1 MALNIKSATNRA
13 GLVPGRLVAAFI
25 VGCIFSI
32 IIVDY
37 NIKVRYNLDNKR
49 KGDQHMRA
57 NDKIYV
63 SEYLKDLY
71 KRVKGLHLDKLPSV
85 KKITCKELAQRC
97 EVTPTT
103 ITNLTTSS
111 NFYLLYRI
119 SEEILDAYYPLF
131 ILEESKDKE
140 EYPDETIL
148 PRDVSYVLMYLTR
161 YYTAE
166 WLNK

>member
-1 MALNIKSATNRA
+1 MK
-13 GLVPGRLVAAFI
+13 
-25 VGCIFSI
+25 
-32 IIVDY
+32 
-37 NIKVRYNLDNKR
+37 
-49 KGDQHMRA
+49 A

-63 SEYLKDLY
+63 SEYLKELY
-71 KRVKGLHLDKLPSV
+71 ERVKGFHLDKNPAV
-85 KKITCKELAQRC
+85 KKINCKELAQRC
-97 EVTPTT
+97 EVTPAT

-119 SEEILDAYYPLF
+119 SEEIFDAYYPLF
-131 ILEESKDKE
+131 VFEESKDKE

-161 YYTAE
+161 YYTGE

>member
-1 MALNIKSATNRA
+1 MK
-13 GLVPGRLVAAFI
+13 
-25 VGCIFSI
+25 
-32 IIVDY
+32 
-37 NIKVRYNLDNKR
+37 
-49 KGDQHMRA
+49 A

-71 KRVKGLHLDKLPSV
+71 KRVKGFHLDNIPSV
-85 KKITCKELAQRC
+85 RKLNCKELAQRC
-97 EVTPTT
+97 EVTPAT

-131 ILEESKDKE
+131 IFEESKDRE
-140 EYPDETIL
+140 EYPDEIL
-148 PRDVSYVLMYLTR
+148 CPRDTNYVLMYLTR
-161 YYTAE
+161 YYSAE

>member
-1 MALNIKSATNRA
+1 
-13 GLVPGRLVAAFI
+13 
-25 VGCIFSI
+25 
-32 IIVDY
+32 
-37 NIKVRYNLDNKR
+37 
-49 KGDQHMRA
+49 MRA

-63 SEYLKDLY
+63 SEYLKDLN
-71 KRVKGLHLDKLPSV
+71 KRVKGFPSV
-85 KKITCKELAQRC
+85 KKLTCKELAKRC
-97 EVTPTT
+97 EVTPAT
-103 ITNLTTSS
+103 ITNITTSS

-131 ILEESKDKE
+131 IFEESKDKE

-166 WLNK
+166 WLNM

>member
-1 MALNIKSATNRA
+1 MK
-13 GLVPGRLVAAFI
+13 
-25 VGCIFSI
+25 
-32 IIVDY
+32 
-37 NIKVRYNLDNKR
+37 
-49 KGDQHMRA
+49 A

-63 SEYLKDLY
+63 SEYLKDLNE
-71 KRVKGLHLDKLPSV
+71 RVKRYHLEKTSV
-85 KKITCKELAQRC
+85 KPITCKELAKRC
-97 EVTPTT
+97 EVTPAT

-131 ILEESKDKE
+131 MFEESKDKE
-140 EYPDETIL
+140 EYPDENL
-148 PRDVSYVLMYLTR
+148 CPRDDSYVLMYLTR